1 MSYTAIQHHCGTGSS
16 SSGYHRFA
24 AGVISLGS
32 TSVYTALTKCQRFIF
47 NSLIFSYMRKG
58 KLTAAMDSETV
69 EAEAVDAEA
78 GIQDIAL
85 DMLPD

>member
-1 MSYTAIQHHCGTGSS
+1 
-16 SSGYHRFA
+16 
-24 AGVISLGS
+24 
-32 TSVYTALTKCQRFIF
+32 
-47 NSLIFSYMRKG
+47 MRKG